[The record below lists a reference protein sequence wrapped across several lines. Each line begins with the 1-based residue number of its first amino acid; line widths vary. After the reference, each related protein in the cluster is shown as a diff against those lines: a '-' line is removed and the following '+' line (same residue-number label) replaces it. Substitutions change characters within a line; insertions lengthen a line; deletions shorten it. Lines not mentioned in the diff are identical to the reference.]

1 MPCSYT
7 QHTEVVLSFPKRFPL
22 VLSCCTRVPTR
33 SSYPKWSCGSIS
45 RRAECQGPKKWDFAF
60 RRRRRKK
67 FTALLTPD
75 RVSAVTATAGPGA
88 LPAQKELNKAHPK
101 IILHTRGNH
110 RKNLPAAQ
118 RVYFKILA
126 FDINKTK
133 AVQDS
138 LLCPLSN
145 EHQHDNYIKI
155 DWF

>member
-1 MPCSYT
+1 MGFCLQEEEKEEVHST
-7 QHTEVVLSFPKRFPL
+7 SHTWQGLLGPL
-22 VLSCCTRVPTR
+22 
-33 SSYPKWSCGSIS
+33 
-45 RRAECQGPKKWDFAF
+45 F
-60 RRRRRKK
+60 
-67 FTALLTPD
+67 
-75 RVSAVTATAGPGA
+75 AVTATAGPGA

-138 LLCPLSN
+138 LFCPLSN